1 MSEQQAQQS
10 QAQGN
15 GQGQRQGRRRR
26 GRRRTGGGGGGGGG
40 RSNDL
45 WRQTPALDDPQPI
58 IPARD
63 PAAVLR
69 SLGTPPLQGH
79 GALVDYYLATVVER
93 AAGVAAAL
101 AATAGVLGTV
111 DDEDVEQ
118 E

>member
-1 MSEQQAQQS
+1 VSEQQAQPGQGQS
-10 QAQGN
+10 N
-15 GQGQRQGRRRR
+15 GQGQRQARRRR
-26 GRRRTGGGGGGGGG
+26 GRRRSGGGG
-40 RSNDL
+40 RPNDL
-45 WRQTPALDDPQPI
+45 WRQAPTLDDPQPI

-101 AATAGVLGTV
+101 AATAGVLGTL
-111 DDEDVEQ
+111 DEEG
-118 E
+118 EE

>member
-1 MSEQQAQQS
+1 MSEQQAQG
-10 QAQGN
+10 QAPGQG
-15 GQGQRQGRRRR
+15 GQGQRQARRRR
-26 GRRRTGGGGGGGGG
+26 GRRRTGSGGG
-40 RSNDL
+40 RPNDL

-58 IPARD
+58 IPAKD

-101 AATAGVLGTV
+101 AATAGVLGTL
-111 DDEDVEQ
+111 DEE
-118 E
+118 EAEG

>member
-1 MSEQQAQQS
+1 MTEPQQS
-10 QAQGN
+10 QQ
-15 GQGQRQGRRRR
+15 QRQGQQRRRR
-26 GRRRTGGGGGGGGG
+26 GRRRSHGGT
-40 RSNDL
+40 RPSDL
-45 WRQTPALDDPQPI
+45 WRRPPPLDDPEPI

-101 AATAGVLGTV
+101 AATANLLGQP
-111 DDEDVEQ
+111 DDQAE
-118 E
+118 

>member
-1 MSEQQAQQS
+1 MSEQQAQQ
-10 QAQGN
+10 AQGQGP
-15 GQGQRQGRRRR
+15 GQGQRQGARRRR
-26 GRRRTGGGGGGGGG
+26 GRRRSGGGGGG
-40 RSNDL
+40 RANDL
-45 WRQTPALDDPQPI
+45 WRSTPALDDPQPI

-101 AATAGVLGTV
+101 AATAGVLGTL
-111 DDEDVEQ
+111 DEEDEQ
-118 E
+118 EQ

>member
-1 MSEQQAQQS
+1 MSEGNA

-15 GQGQRQGRRRR
+15 GQQRRRR
-26 GRRRTGGGGGGGGG
+26 RNRRRSAGSGATRQG
-40 RSNDL
+40 DVF
-45 WRQTPALDDPQPI
+45 RQTPKLDDAYPI
-58 IPARD
+58 VPAKD

-93 AAGVAAAL
+93 AAGVATAL
-101 AATAGVLGTV
+101 AATAGVLGSV
-111 DDEDVEQ
+111 EDEE

>member
-1 MSEQQAQQS
+1 MSAEQQPQPP
-10 QAQGN
+10 
-15 GQGQRQGRRRR
+15 GQGQQARRRRR
-26 GRRRTGGGGGGGGG
+26 GRRRSHGQ
-40 RSNDL
+40 RNAEL
-45 WRQTPALDDPQPI
+45 WRQSPPLDKPAPI

-101 AATAGVLGTV
+101 AATAGVLGSAEA
-111 DDEDVEQ
+111 DEE
-118 E
+118 

>member
-1 MSEQQAQQS
+1 MTERQPQPP
-10 QAQGN
+10 
-15 GQGQRQGRRRR
+15 RQGARRRR
-26 GRRRTGGGGGGGGG
+26 GRRRSHGSRPGE
-40 RSNDL
+40 L
-45 WRQTPALDDPQPI
+45 WRKPPPIDDAAPI

-101 AATAGVLGTV
+101 AATANLLGGV
-111 DDEDVEQ
+111 EE
-118 E
+118 EAHE

>member
-1 MSEQQAQQS
+1 MAEQQQAQQQGPR
-10 QAQGN
+10 QAQA
-15 GQGQRQGRRRR
+15 RRRR
-26 GRRRTGGGGGGGGG
+26 GRRRSGGGA
-40 RSNDL
+40 RQHDL
-45 WRQTPALDDPQPI
+45 WRPPPHLDEPEPI

-79 GALVDYYLATVVER
+79 GALVDYYMATVVER

-101 AATAGVLGTV
+101 AATAGLLGSPEP
-111 DDEDVEQ
+111 DEE